1 MTGEAWDVIVIGGGP
16 AGYAAAIRARQKGLR
31 VLLVE
36 RGELGGTCLNRGCIP
51 SKALIHCA
59 KVWRTVKA
67 AGSFGVVVEN
77 PHFDWDGMQQWA
89 MRVVQTLR
97 RGLQS
102 LLRHHGVTVKKG
114 EATILSPTT
123 VHIRQS
129 EGEETVSAAALVLA
143 MGSSPISLPRAK
155 NAPVVTEEEALF
167 LPRLPS
173 SVIVVGGGAS
183 GVELAWLFNALGAK
197 VTLVEMLPR
206 LLPTMDEEVAKGL
219 QHALEN
225 QGVTIRTDTRVC
237 QVANKDG
244 KALVITESGERWEAE
259 TVVCAVG
266 RKANSNGLAE
276 LGIAMHPNDAVVVN
290 EWQQTSIPSVFAAG
304 DLVHGSWTAHGS
316 IAEAEKAIE
325 GVVALL
331 SGKPLPSRME
341 EVSIPTCVYTEPQV
355 LSVGLTETQAREKG
369 LDVLTARFPWRAN
382 GAALATGET
391 EGFVKVVADART
403 KQVLGVHILGA
414 DAVNLSGEAS
424 LIVARKLTLEQAA
437 TVVRQHP
444 SLSEGIGE
452 ALWAL
457 LGLPLHFAK
466 RPERGGR

>member
-1 MTGEAWDVIVIGGGP
+1 MRSEAWDVIVIGGGP
-16 AGYAAAIRARQKGLR
+16 AGYTAAIRARQKGLR

-36 RGELGGTCLNRGCIP
+36 KEELGGTCLNRGCIP

-59 KVWRTVKA
+59 KVWRTVKTA
-67 AGSFGVVVEN
+67 SSFGVVVEN
-77 PHFDWDGMQQWA
+77 PRVDWGAMQQWA
-89 MRVVQTLR
+89 LRVVQTLR

-114 EATILSPTT
+114 EASVLAPTT
-123 VHIRQS
+123 VHIGQS
-129 EGEETVSAAALVLA
+129 EGEETASAAALILA
-143 MGSSPISLPRAK
+143 MGSSPIPLPREA

-167 LPRLPS
+167 LPHLPS
-173 SVIVVGGGAS
+173 SVTVVGGGAS

-206 LLPTMDEEVAKGL
+206 ILPTMDEEVAEGL

-225 QGVTIRTDTRVC
+225 QGVTVRTNTRVF
-237 QVANKDG
+237 QIAAKDG
-244 KALVITESGERWEAE
+244 KAFAVPESSEGWEAE
-259 TVVCAVG
+259 VVVCAVG
-266 RKANSNGLAE
+266 RKANSSGLAE
-276 LGIAMHPNDAVVVN
+276 LGVALQPNGAVVVN
-290 EWQQTSIPSVFAAG
+290 EWQQTSVPSLFAVG

-316 IAEAEKAIE
+316 MAEAERAVE
-325 GVVALL
+325 GVVAFL
-331 SGKPLPSRME
+331 SRNPFPLRSE
-341 EVSIPTCVYTEPQV
+341 ELVVPTCVYAEPQA
-355 LSVGLTETQAREKG
+355 LSVGLTEEQARSKG
-369 LDVLTARFPWRAN
+369 IEVLTARFPWRAN
-382 GAALATGET
+382 GAALAAGET

-457 LGLPLHFAK
+457 LGLPLHFVK